1 MCSSPQHPA
10 CLGGVQALGLA
21 SISSSLRL
29 GNALRTMTENTPP
42 NPTRGSDMP
51 QLNVLATPVTGLQAL
66 LSQKIVAAVWD
77 HPSDLKDPDSVRQ
90 KAGASEF

>member
-1 MCSSPQHPA
+1 
-10 CLGGVQALGLA
+10 
-21 SISSSLRL
+21 
-29 GNALRTMTENTPP
+29 MTENTPP
-42 NPTRGSDMP
+42 NPTRGS
-51 QLNVLATPVTGLQAL
+51 VLATPVTGLQAL

>member
-1 MCSSPQHPA
+1 MLLSTAPT

-42 NPTRGSDMP
+42 NPTRGS
-51 QLNVLATPVTGLQAL
+51 VLATPVTGLQAL